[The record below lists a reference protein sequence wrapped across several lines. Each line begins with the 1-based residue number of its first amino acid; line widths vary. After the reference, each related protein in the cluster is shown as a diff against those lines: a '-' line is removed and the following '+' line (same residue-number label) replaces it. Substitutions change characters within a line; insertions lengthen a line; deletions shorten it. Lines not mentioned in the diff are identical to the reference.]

1 MTGGVV
7 YSEVRP
13 ADGQFVKQANTTAQ
27 NLTALDTTLGEV
39 KKSSDNIE
47 KTLQILEMGTDI
59 NFELIGDLADEINQ
73 RTQEIE
79 TIKKMDGVVSPAG
92 TSKADEFVK
101 GSTVYNEVRPA
112 DGNYVRQAN
121 TTAENLTELDTQV
134 KANADAISL
143 KANAADVYTKT
154 EANGKFA
161 NKATTLQGYGITDA
175 YTKTEVDNAMGG
187 KADKAT
193 TLAGYGITDAYTK
206 TEVDNVM
213 GGKADKATTLQGYGI
228 TDAYT
233 RTEVDAKFLTQA
245 SIENKANKADTLAGY
260 GITDAYTKEE
270 TTSAIDSA
278 IATKAEKATTLEGY
292 GITDA
297 YTKNEAETLL
307 ADRIGTI
314 SKDGLII
321 KADKNV
327 SENLALIDNAIQN
340 QTGIA
345 KDILDKKANADASN
359 VGSNAKAVDG
369 SSTDNSAAWG
379 RALGTGGVESGND
392 KLVTGDTVY
401 NEVNVGFDGEYVR
414 TDNTAGE
421 NLTALDDQ
429 VATNTDAIGTNKK
442 NIADNAA
449 NIKINAGKIEDN
461 AVQIAVAQKGVEDA
475 IFAIN
480 LLATITGAV
489 EDYDYNTFENIKED
503 LGEAQVSIKSLEYD
517 TQHISV
523 NEDGSTTTINGATKI
538 NGALEADAVTVGK
551 LKVGTV
557 DVTDGLT
564 GNHNIG
570 SGNKGYVTGDG
581 LFNELRPSD
590 GNYVLEDNTT
600 AQNLTALDT
609 QLKTA
614 VADIGKVID
623 GDNGSL
629 NLGRSSTKIA
639 IGKDS
644 VAGTDSVVIGEGSKT
659 TGSEQSIALGY
670 KNTVTGDQSVALGD
684 SNTVNGTQSIAIG
697 HGHTV
702 TGNHSGAFGDPATI
716 TGDHAF
722 SVGNNNDI
730 SGNNSVAVGND
741 NKIGGENTFVIGN
754 NVNASDN
761 NTVVLGGS
769 STGTTMNVTGKNS
782 VVLGADS
789 DGTEDNVVSVGS
801 DGKERRVTHVEKAQ
815 VDTDAATW
823 GQVKDEVKNVAQ
835 GAYNN
840 AVYLS
845 NSINKVDN
853 RLNKVGAGAATLAAL
868 HPIEMDN
875 KFGMGIGYGNYRD
888 AHSMALGVFYRPKDN
903 LMFSIGGSMGNGEN
917 MVNAGIS
924 IALDKGFT
932 NSKAMMARTIKAQ
945 GEALDEQR
953 KANAEQEAKIHN
965 LEAEN
970 AAIKEQNA
978 RLEAR
983 LAAIEAKLAK

>member
-73 RTQEIE
+73 RTQDIE
-79 TIKKMDGVVSPAG
+79 TIKATDGVVAPAG

-112 DGNYVRQAN
+112 DGAYVKKDN
-121 TTAENLTELDTQV
+121 STGENLTALDTQV

-154 EANGKFA
+154 ESDGRFA
-161 NKATTLQGYGITDA
+161 QKADSLSGYGIKDA
-175 YTKTEVDNAMGG
+175 YTKTEVDNAMGE
-187 KADKAT
+187 KA
-193 TLAGYGITDAYTK
+193 
-206 TEVDNVM
+206 N
-213 GGKADKATTLQGYGI
+213 KATTLQGYGI

-538 NGALEADAVTVGK
+538 NGALEADAATVGK

-853 RLNKVGAGAATLAAL
+853 RLNKVGAGAAALAAL

-888 AHSMALGVFYRPKDN
+888 AHSMALGVFYRLKDN